1 MYYNTIKRNRTESV
15 TGRGGA
21 PMQYRFAGRDDYSY
35 LASGNVLKHFTGMPC
50 FPVRLTLELFGRA
63 KEAVGRDRL
72 RVYDP
77 CAGSGY
83 SLSAMGLANQ
93 RDIEAIYASDVDP
106 ACVEAARCNTSLF
119 TREGL
124 ADARKRLAERGASA
138 ERLAQYDE
146 AVEKILPSLADT
158 PPRVTVFRHDI
169 LLSAPDL
176 PEKIDFLFA
185 DLPYGIMTEWQTDGA
200 SDPTE
205 RFFANVVPLLAP
217 GGVLAVAGRKD
228 LRPPAGSFQKLDRIS
243 AGHRLVW
250 LLRPAE

>member
-1 MYYNTIKRNRTESV
+1 
-15 TGRGGA
+15 
-21 PMQYRFAGRDDYSY
+21 MQYRFAGRGDYSY

-77 CAGSGY
+77 CAGSGF
-83 SLSAMGLANQ
+83 SLSAMGIAMQ
-93 RDIEAIYASDVDP
+93 REIEAIYASDVDP
-106 ACVEAARCNTSLF
+106 ACVEAARCNTSLLS
-119 TREGL
+119 REGL
-124 ADARKRLAERGASA
+124 AAARERLADRGASA

-146 AVEKILPSLADT
+146 AAAKILPLLAGE

-169 LLSAPDL
+169 LASTPSL
-176 PEKIDFLFA
+176 PEPVDFLFA
-185 DLPYGIMTEWQTDGA
+185 DLPYGIMTEWQTDAAA
-200 SDPTE
+200 SDPAE
-205 RFFANVVPLLAP
+205 RFFENIVPLLAP
-217 GGVLAVAGRKD
+217 GGVAAVAGRKD
-228 LRPPAGSFQKLDRIS
+228 LRPPAGMFRKLDRIS